1 MDTTFLLNN
10 ILKSDG
16 TNQNQ
21 RILPALDPDF
31 IKVDERDLKG
41 LLSFAYGLSKQIN
54 FFDLDNNAGG
64 DWSSF
69 FNYFIDPIANE
80 ILLTNQ
86 EILTLLQSKSDF
98 DPNFALFLAFL
109 QLLAFAQNDI
119 NKITK
124 THLDFYYKQILQL
137 SPNPP
142 VADKAHLILEL
153 TKNLLSDDIA
163 AGTQFKATKDASGF
177 PLYNSDSEIVINQA
191 QVQNI
196 RSAFISYNQ
205 PTNNFIIYS
214 AAAANSADGNGK
226 AFAVAGSKWSAFG
239 EDQSNKTTD
248 QQNMEEA
255 ALGFA
260 LASPM
265 LFLDGG
271 ERLITL
277 TIQFRDV
284 PEDEFFSGN
293 INDGVLILL
302 SGAKDWIKPG
312 SFTATVNATRLSPPN
327 NTFFSCNLIITVSLA
342 ITDPAVVSF
351 DASTLEGAFSTQWP
365 VMQVLLTNGSFLYGN
380 LYNLIVTSATIEV
393 AVTGVKNL
401 VLQNDL
407 SQLNADKP
415 FQPFGPIPA
424 IGSAL
429 YIGSAEIFQKK
440 LTSFTVNLL
449 WGGVPQPNIGEYYVS
464 YFDFTTSSANVIFT
478 ATVSLLYSGNWLPL
492 QNEDYL
498 PGGDYF
504 LFNINDATAIN
515 NIAIDNDTL
524 NTAFSGLTYERDTA
538 LQQLTSLDNKI
549 HDGFVKIEI
558 SGPDAGYPF
567 KAFGQNEFPGIY
579 ANRAIQI
586 ALGDKTKVLPNTPYT
601 PVIKSISLDYV
612 SVQNIDFLDTN
623 SPEQFFHIE
632 PFGSAQINAENPYLL
647 SQYRNESMLPLTKS
661 ESALYLGNMY
671 LAIENLLPPQN
682 LSILFQVAEG
692 SAGIDSDIEDE
703 DISWF
708 YLSDNKWISLSTLD
722 IITNTTNGLQTPGII
737 SFSIGDDATNNNTL
751 LPAGFY
757 WLRASVTKDPSEVN
771 ELIDI
776 KAQAVEVSY
785 ILPSDNSIAD
795 LHLGQPLP
803 PQSIK
808 ALLVKDSAIKSI
820 TQPYIPFGGS
830 TSEQDNTF
838 YTRISERLRHKK
850 RALDLWDFERLILDA
865 FPEIF
870 KVKCLTH
877 TDETTDLA
885 PGTVSAVVVPDL
897 INKNAVDRLQPKVN
911 LITLQSIE
919 AYINQYIPL
928 FVSFNAENPVYEQ
941 LFVDFKVGFLT
952 GKDAGY
958 YGNLLNEE
966 LKRFLS
972 PWAYEEGQDI
982 TFGGKVFKSDIIIF
996 IESRPYVDFVNSFNL
1011 YHIFDGVDQNGPG
1024 IGNMAIA
1031 IDFIIGE
1038 DVIPAIGDMEI
1049 NADFVVGIDT
1059 EVATASDPRSILVS
1073 APNHR
1078 ITVLKAGE
1086 YVCDGVG
1093 SLGIGFMIIGENFTI
1108 GS

>member
-21 RILPALDPDF
+21 RLLPALDPGF
-31 IKVDERDLKG
+31 IKVDERDLKD
-41 LLSFAYGLSKQIN
+41 LLSFAYGLSKEIK
-54 FFDLDNNAGG
+54 FFDLDNNTDGN
-64 DWSSF
+64 WSSF
-69 FNYFIDPIANE
+69 FNYFVDPVADD

-86 EILTLLQSKSDF
+86 EILTLLQAKSDF
-98 DPNFALFLAFL
+98 DPNFALFVAFL

-119 NKITK
+119 NNITK
-124 THLDFYYKQILQL
+124 SHLDFYYKEILQL
-137 SPNPP
+137 LPHPP

-153 TKNLLSDDIA
+153 ARNLLNDDIA
-163 AGTQFKATKDASGF
+163 AGTQFKAAKEASGF
-177 PLYNSDSEIVINQA
+177 PIYNSDSEIVINQA
-191 QVQNI
+191 QIQNI
-196 RSAFISYNQ
+196 RSAFISYNPQ
-205 PTNNFIIYS
+205 TNDFVIY
-214 AAAANSADGNGK
+214 AANAANSADGNGK

-248 QQNMEEA
+248 QQNMQEA
-255 ALGFA
+255 SLGFA

-277 TIQFRDV
+277 KIQCNDV
-284 PEDEFFSGN
+284 PEDEFFSGD
-293 INDGVLILL
+293 ISDGVQILL
-302 SGAKDWIKPG
+302 SGAKDWIKPTL
-312 SFTATVNATRLSPPN
+312 FTAVVNTTRLSPPN
-327 NTFFSCNLIITVSLA
+327 NTFFSCNIEITASLA
-342 ITDPAVVSF
+342 IADPAVVAFNASVLNDAF
-351 DASTLEGAFSTQWP
+351 DTSWP
-365 VMQVLLTNGSFLYGN
+365 VMKVLLTNGSSLYGY
-380 LYNLIVTSATIEV
+380 LYNLNITSGTIEV
-393 AVTGVKNL
+393 SVTGVKNL

-424 IGSAL
+424 IGSDL

-440 LTSFTVNLL
+440 LTSFNINLL

-464 YFDFTTSSANVIFT
+464 YFDATTSLANVIFT
-478 ATVSLLYSGNWLPL
+478 ATVSLLYKGQWLPFK
-492 QNEDYL
+492 NESNL

-504 LFNINDATAIN
+504 LFNINDATALNTIVN
-515 NIAIDNDTL
+515 NIDTL
-524 NTAFSGLTYERDTA
+524 NAAFTGLTYERNTE
-538 LQQLTSLDNKI
+538 LQQLTSLDNNT
-549 HDGFVKIEI
+549 HDGFIKIEI
-558 SGPDAGYPF
+558 SGPDAGFTF
-567 KAFGQNEFPGIY
+567 KAFGQNEFPSIY
-579 ANRAIQI
+579 AKRAIEI
-586 ALGDKTKVLPNTPYT
+586 ALGDKTAVLPNSPYT
-601 PVIKSISLDYV
+601 PLIKTISLDYV
-612 SVQNIDFLDTN
+612 SVQNIDFRDAD

-632 PFGSAQINAENPYLL
+632 PFGSARVYDENPYLL
-647 SQYRNESMLPLTKS
+647 PQYRNEVALPLPKS
-661 ESALYLGNMY
+661 QSNLYLGNMY
-671 LAIENLLPPQN
+671 LAIENLMPPQN

-708 YLSDNKWISLSTLD
+708 YLADNKWIPLTTLD

-737 SFSIGDDATNNNTL
+737 SFSIGDDASNNNTL
-751 LPAGFY
+751 FPAGFY
-757 WLRASVTKDPSEVN
+757 WLRASVIKNPTEVN

-785 ILPSDNSIAD
+785 VLPSDDSIAD
-795 LHLGQPLP
+795 SHLSQPLAP
-803 PQSIK
+803 LSIK
-808 ALLVKDSAIKSI
+808 DLLVKDSAVKSI
-820 TQPYIPFGGS
+820 TQPYISFGGS
-830 TSEQDNTF
+830 TSEQDNAF

-850 RALDLWDFERLILDA
+850 RALDLWDFERMILDA
-865 FPEIF
+865 FPQIF

-885 PGTVSAVVVPDL
+885 PGTVSAIVVPDL
-897 INKNAVDRLQPKVN
+897 INKNSADPLQPKAN

-919 AYINQYIPL
+919 AYIYQYVPP
-928 FVSFNAENPVYEQ
+928 FVTFNADNPVYEQ
-941 LFVDFKVGFLT
+941 LFVDFKVGFRA

-966 LKRFLS
+966 IKRFLS

-996 IESRPYVDFVNSFNL
+996 IENRPYVDFVNSFNL
-1011 YHIFDGVDQNGPG
+1011 YHIFNGVDENGPG
-1024 IGNMAIA
+1024 IGTMAIG

-1038 DVIPAIGDMEI
+1038 DLIPAIGDMEI
-1049 NADFVVGIDT
+1049 DNDFVVGRDT
-1059 EVATASDPRSILVS
+1059 EVAIASDPRSILVS

-1078 ITVLKAGE
+1078 IRVLKAGE
-1086 YVCDGVG
+1086 YACQGAG
-1093 SLGIGFMIIGENFTI
+1093 SLGIGFMIIGENFI
-1108 GS
+1108 VGS

>member
-21 RILPALDPDF
+21 RLLPALDPDF
-31 IKVDERDLKG
+31 IKVDERDLKD
-41 LLSFAYGLSKQIN
+41 LLSFAYGLSKQIT
-54 FFDLDNNAGG
+54 FFDLENNQDGN
-64 DWSSF
+64 WSSF
-69 FNYFIDPIANE
+69 FNYFVDPLTDD

-109 QLLAFAQNDI
+109 QLLVFAQNDI
-119 NKITK
+119 NNITRS
-124 THLDFYYKQILQL
+124 HLDLYYKEILELQ
-137 SPNPP
+137 PNPP

-153 TKNLLSDDIA
+153 AKNLLNDDIA
-163 AGTQFKATKDASGF
+163 AGTQFKAAKDASGF

-191 QVQNI
+191 QIQNI

-205 PTNNFIIYS
+205 PTNNFVIYS
-214 AAAANSADGNGK
+214 AEAANSADGNGK
-226 AFAVAGSKWSAFG
+226 AFGVAGSKWSAFG

-248 QQNMEEA
+248 QKNMQETS
-255 ALGFA
+255 LGFA

-277 TIQFRDV
+277 TIQCNDV
-284 PEDEFFSGN
+284 PEEEFFSGD
-293 INDGVLILL
+293 ISDGVQILF
-302 SGAKDWIKPG
+302 SGAKDWIKPA
-312 SFTATVNATRLSPPN
+312 SFTAVVNTARLSPPN
-327 NTFFSCNLIITVSLA
+327 NTLFSCNLIITASLA
-342 ITDPAVVSF
+342 TADPAVVVF
-351 DASTLEGAFSTQWP
+351 DASVLDDTFSTQWP
-365 VMQVLLTNGSFLYGN
+365 VMKVLLTNGSYLYGY
-380 LYNLIVTSATIEV
+380 LYNLIITSGTIEV

-407 SQLNADKP
+407 SQLNGDKP
-415 FQPFGPIPA
+415 FQPFGPVPT
-424 IGSAL
+424 IGSDF

-440 LTSFTVNLL
+440 LTSFNINLL
-449 WGGVPQPNIGEYYVS
+449 WGGVPQPNLGEYYVS
-464 YFDFTTSSANVIFT
+464 YFDVTTSLANVIFT
-478 ATVSLLYSGNWLPL
+478 ATVSLLYNGQWLPL
-492 QNEDYL
+492 KNEGNL
-498 PGGDYF
+498 PSGDYF
-504 LFNINDATAIN
+504 LFNINDATALN
-515 NIAIDNDTL
+515 NIVNNNDTL
-524 NTAFSGLTYERDTA
+524 NTAFSGLTYERDTD
-538 LQQLTSLDNKI
+538 LQQLTSLDNNT
-549 HDGFVKIEI
+549 HDGFVKFEI
-558 SGPDAGYPF
+558 TGPDAGFPF

-586 ALGDKTKVLPNTPYT
+586 ALGDKTKILPNTPYT
-601 PVIKSISLDYV
+601 PLIKSISLDYD
-612 SVQNIDFLDTN
+612 SLQEIDFTDVN
-623 SPEQFFHIE
+623 SPDQFFHIE
-632 PFGSAQINAENPYLL
+632 PFGSAQVYAENPYLFP
-647 SQYRNESMLPLTKS
+647 QYRNELALPLPKS
-661 ESALYLGNMY
+661 QSALYLGNMY

-692 SAGIDSDIEDE
+692 SAGIDTDIEDE

-708 YLSDNKWISLSTLD
+708 YLADNKWIPLSTLN

-737 SFSIGDDATNNNTL
+737 SFSIGDDASNNNTL

-757 WLRASVTKDPSEVN
+757 WLRASVTKNPSEVN

-785 ILPSDNSIAD
+785 VLPSDNSIAD
-795 LHLGQPLP
+795 SHLSQPLP
-803 PQSIK
+803 PLSIK
-808 ALLVKDSAIKSI
+808 ELLVKDSAIKSV
-820 TQPYIPFGGS
+820 TQPYISFGGS
-830 TSEQDNTF
+830 TSEQDNAF

-850 RALDLWDFERLILDA
+850 RALDLWDFERLILNA

-877 TDETTDLA
+877 TDETTVLA
-885 PGTVSAVVVPDL
+885 PGTVSAIVVPDL
-897 INKNAVDRLQPKVN
+897 INKNSADPLQPKVN

-919 AYINQYIPL
+919 AYIYQYVPL
-928 FVSFNAENPVYEQ
+928 FVNFNADNPVYEQ

-966 LKRFLS
+966 IKRFLS

-996 IESRPYVDFVNSFNL
+996 IENRPYVDFVNSFNL
-1011 YHIFDGVDQNGPG
+1011 YHIFDGVDENGPG
-1024 IGNMAIA
+1024 IGTMAIG

-1038 DVIPAIGDMEI
+1038 DLIPAIGDMEI
-1049 NADFVVGIDT
+1049 DADFVVGRDT
-1059 EVATASDPRSILVS
+1059 EVAIASDPRSILVS

-1078 ITVLKAGE
+1078 IRVLKAGE
-1086 YVCDGVG
+1086 YVCQGAG
-1093 SLGIGFMIIGENFTI
+1093 SLGIGFMIIGENFTV